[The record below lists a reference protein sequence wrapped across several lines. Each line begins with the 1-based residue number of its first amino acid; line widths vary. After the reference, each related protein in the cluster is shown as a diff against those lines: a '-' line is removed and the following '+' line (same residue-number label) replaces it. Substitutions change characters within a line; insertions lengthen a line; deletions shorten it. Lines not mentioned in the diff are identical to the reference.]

1 MYHREFTNKTNTQ
14 EKEGAIR
21 MMMDRGMPAKIDSE
35 QEYRWFME
43 TVSTQYD
50 TQEDN
55 MKLTEALS
63 GLFYGVMR
71 IVHGYSWLKDCP
83 KNIDLRG
90 KKISVVIEQDENGRM
105 HNEILGRWEMT
116 FQITEGQTSM
126 DTLKSILSVME
137 KFVRGRFN
145 AKEPDGL
152 DAIALEYKR
161 SALLKDHFIL

>member
-1 MYHREFTNKTNTQ
+1 M
-14 EKEGAIR
+14 A
-21 MMMDRGMPAKIDSE
+21 MDRGMPARIDSE
-35 QEYRWFME
+35 QEYRWFLD

-50 TQEDN
+50 NQEDN
-55 MKLTEALS
+55 LKLTEALS

-83 KNIDLRG
+83 KGIDLRG

-116 FQITEGQTSM
+116 FQICDGETSI
-126 DTLKSILSVME
+126 DTLKSIMSVME
-137 KFVRGRFN
+137 KFVRGRFSV
-145 AKEPDGL
+145 KEPDGL